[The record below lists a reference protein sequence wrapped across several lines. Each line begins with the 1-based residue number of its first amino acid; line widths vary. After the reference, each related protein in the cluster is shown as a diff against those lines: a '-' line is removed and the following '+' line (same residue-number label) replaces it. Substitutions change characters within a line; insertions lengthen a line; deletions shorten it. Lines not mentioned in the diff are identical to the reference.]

1 MHLLIP
7 VDCASSCAFSV
18 LSLALV
24 GLLLVVLWAYRC
36 HRGNSG
42 KLSLWGV
49 LTLENL
55 PDEARS
61 LHGSLARKFTGKSS
75 GDNKL
80 SLEMVEAQRRAY
92 LLSFCGGNFRLIEHT
107 GVVYEKQ
114 PPVSMAKMIM
124 SRHVCLLIL
133 LDVRASTDWCIQ
145 TFRRPTPKVIP
156 PPPRIPT
163 TTTTTQGPATATPPP
178 RRSRSLSPP
187 RQQPPAHPRQPPSTM
202 V

>member
-36 HRGNSG
+36 HRGHSG

-61 LHGSLARKFTGKSS
+61 LHGSLARKFTGKSAS
-75 GDNKL
+75 DNKM
-80 SLEMVEAQRRAY
+80 SLEMVEAQRR
-92 LLSFCGGNFRLIEHT
+92 
-107 GVVYEKQ
+107 VVYEKQ

-124 SRHVCLLIL
+124 SRH
-133 LDVRASTDWCIQ
+133 
-145 TFRRPTPKVIP
+145 TFRKPTPKSIP

-163 TTTTTQGPATATPPP
+163 TTQGPAIATPPP